1 MGRNHEWKGNILNQT
16 LCGETF
22 AVDLTTLPAEIVQ
35 KALQFAIPTLLR
47 NATAGLASEDPA
59 KAVERVKARIAAWAE
74 GKWSAKGEASAEPRT
89 SLLARAVAEAL
100 GIDAGEAA
108 SAIENAVDKALAAAG
123 LDPESEDDDEKAKV
137 KSTSNDVRKLFR
149 ESAEV
154 APIYKRLRDEAAAK
168 AAAAKPTV
176 SLASL
181 IG

>member
-22 AVDLTTLPAEIVQ
+22 AVDLTTLPDEIIQ

-47 NATAGLASEDPA
+47 NATAGLASEDPT
-59 KAVERVKARIAAWAE
+59 KAVERVKARIAAWLE

-108 SAIENAVDKALAAAG
+108 SAIESAVDKALAAAG

-154 APIYKRLRDEAAAK
+154 APIYKRLRDEAAMK
-168 AAAAKPTV
+168 AAKDKPTV

>member
-1 MGRNHEWKGNILNQT
+1 MAKNHEWNGSILKQT
-16 LCGETF
+16 LCGEQFT
-22 AVDLTTLPAEIVQ
+22 VDSAALPKEIVD
-35 KALQFAIPTLLR
+35 KALQFALPTLLR
-47 NATAGLASEDPA
+47 NATAGLATEDPG
-59 KAVERVKARIAAWAE
+59 KAIERVKARIAAWLE

-123 LDPESEDDDEKAKV
+123 LDPESEDDEEKGKV
-137 KSTSNDVRKLFR
+137 KSTSNEVRKLFR
-149 ESAEV
+149 ESSEV

-168 AAAAKPTV
+168 AAKDKPVV